1 MQKQIFLKK
10 EKFFFLK
17 QYIKNN
23 KLISETDKSL
33 KKGPVIKKK
42 GIKENKIT
50 GKLNKINF
58 SIFELNF
65 ID

>member
-10 EKFFFLK
+10 EKFFFLE

-42 GIKENKIT
+42 GINENKIT

-58 SIFELNF
+58 SMFELNF